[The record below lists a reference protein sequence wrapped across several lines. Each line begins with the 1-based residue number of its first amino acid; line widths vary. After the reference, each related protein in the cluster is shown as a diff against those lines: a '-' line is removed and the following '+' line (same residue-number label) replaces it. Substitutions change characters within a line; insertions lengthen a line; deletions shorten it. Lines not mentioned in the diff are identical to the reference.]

1 MMKNNLGQK
10 SMGELKME
18 AETQQQ
24 AVQNLKIERQN
35 SKPRQLKKLED
46 SKSGEKIQA
55 QGYTRPQGVRKML
68 TKGSR
73 NSGTSVGKVD
83 DSLNESQI
91 SQPTEMADK
100 FVNQRIKDNNTA
112 FRANA
117 TL

>member
-1 MMKNNLGQK
+1 
-10 SMGELKME
+10 
-18 AETQQQ
+18 
-24 AVQNLKIERQN
+24 
-35 SKPRQLKKLED
+35 
-46 SKSGEKIQA
+46 
-55 QGYTRPQGVRKML
+55 ML